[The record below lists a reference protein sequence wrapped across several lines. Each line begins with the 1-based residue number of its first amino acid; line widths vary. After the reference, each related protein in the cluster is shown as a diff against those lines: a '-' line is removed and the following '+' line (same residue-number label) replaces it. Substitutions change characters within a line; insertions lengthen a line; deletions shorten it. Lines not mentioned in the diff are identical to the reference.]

1 MRVEPMLSR
10 DVERRLDGLL
20 VGWAERHALSPV
32 RAEAIRRR
40 ALAQA
45 GEELGKEWWGAFL
58 SGLNATL
65 KRSLNTWQPA
75 VSSAVALA
83 QGSR

>member
-1 MRVEPMLSR
+1 MTTEPMLPLE
-10 DVERRLDGLL
+10 VEECLDGLL
-20 VGWAERHALSPV
+20 VGWAERHALSPM

-40 ALAQA
+40 ALAPA
-45 GEELGKEWWGAFL
+45 GDELGKEWWGAFL
-58 SGLNATL
+58 GGLNATL

-83 QGSR
+83 RG